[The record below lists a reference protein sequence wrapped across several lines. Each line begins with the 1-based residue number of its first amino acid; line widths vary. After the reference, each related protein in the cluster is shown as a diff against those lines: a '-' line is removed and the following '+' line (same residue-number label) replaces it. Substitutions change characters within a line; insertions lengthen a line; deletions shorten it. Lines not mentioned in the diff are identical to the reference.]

1 MGFWFWFF
9 AMDFCFLDSDGW
21 ILDFNRLDFGIPMGF
36 GLDSDWLVWVG
47 VVGMVVVW
55 GWCGG
60 DCGGSFLVVMGHCGG
75 FVWSSLV
82 TMVGLFGRCWS
93 WWGLFLLCSSLFIV
107 LVWFKMI
114 LFVFEW
120 FVVTR
125 KLDGGGGGGGG
136 WMRQSKRNGDYRE
149 VRNTFYIILMYC
161 MVK

>member
-1 MGFWFWFF
+1 MVGFWISIGWTLRFRWG
-9 AMDFCFLDSDGW
+9 LGW
-21 ILDFNRLDFGIPMGF
+21 IRIGWF
-36 GLDSDWLVWVG
+36 GLAWWA
-47 VVGMVVVW
+47 W
-55 GWCGG
+55 WWCGG
-60 DCGGSFLVVMGHCGG
+60 DCGGSCLVVVGHCGG
-75 FVWSSLV
+75 FVLSSLV

-114 LFVFEW
+114 LFVVEW

-125 KLDGGGGGGGG
+125 KLDGGGGGGG